1 MHHCPPG
8 AAEYWC
14 QLGSGWAREKRV
26 WSAFQRLPAGS
37 SLARASQR
45 KMCQR
50 PKLSFCL
57 LIMGWSNC
65 IRSHLKTGFNISVL
79 WHIDTWQSQKYQFS
93 TVPNLTNLQL
103 SQNLSG
109 AHSNRGF
116 DAIQS
121 QQQHFLGSWY
131 ILLPI
136 SLFQFQSYPNVAII
150 ILVLWG
156 PGFKWFWQIE
166 LKPKRQIRSVM
177 GVPPPPSHRGYP

>member
-14 QLGSGWAREKRV
+14 QLGSGWAREQRV

-37 SLARASQR
+37 SLGRASQR

-136 SLFQFQSYPNVAII
+136 SLFQFQSYPNA
-150 ILVLWG
+150 LWRKQG
-156 PGFKWFWQIE
+156 IREIRVCKKCPKVNPAMQFLIQFWSN
-166 LKPKRQIRSVM
+166 LFWMV
-177 GVPPPPSHRGYP
+177 